1 MTNVAAGRFLVRGWV
16 DDASGPRQL
25 DMELDP
31 ERGLILS
38 VCPSGEGPGSCGSDM
53 VEYDD
58 SLRLLP
64 GDVNAHSHPEQ
75 SLYVDRVNPSWD
87 LSTWCRNTIYR
98 HSVEL
103 TPEHIYLGC
112 CRAFAHMLLLGVTTA
127 VVSFYCHNRRKNERD
142 REVVRAARDTGIRL
156 FFGRM
161 HYDLVSSEAYP
172 EKRASQESYFE
183 TIPEYEE
190 AFRELFLEV
199 GSDPLVAVAPSLHSF
214 HANTLDAIAHGI
226 RLGESL
232 GRSTQFHL
240 SEDRGDVSLC
250 QEQYGMRP
258 VEVLEDLV
266 RRKRVPGFSSL
277 LASDG
282 IWTDDREKDLMASHG
297 IRLVLNPRMNRR
309 VKAGCA
315 DLPGYL
321 QRKIP
326 LFLGTDGEASN
337 EDLSVEGER
346 RFLEEE
352 FPQVDPVLI
361 RDLGREDFPFPHC
374 PVGRLAPGSGADLK
388 VVGPSGIRDV
398 YVGGAL
404 VVKNGKLRKLDLL
417 ENVEAPLNKL
427 VSSW

>member
-1 MTNVAAGRFLVRGWV
+1 MSADRFLVRGWV
-16 DDASGPRQL
+16 DDESGPRQL
-25 DMELDP
+25 DVGVDP
-31 ERGLILS
+31 ERGVIQS
-38 VCPSGEGPGSCGSDM
+38 VFPSGEGPGSCGSDK

-75 SLYVDRVNPSWD
+75 SLYVDRVDPSWD

-98 HSVEL
+98 HSVEMA
-103 TPEHIYLGC
+103 PEHVYLGC

-127 VVSFYCHNRRKNERD
+127 AVSFYCHNKRRNELD

-161 HYDLVSSEAYP
+161 HYDLVSTEAYP

-183 TIPEYEE
+183 TIPEYEA

-199 GSDPLVAVAPSLHSF
+199 GSDPLVAVAPALHSF

-226 RLGESL
+226 RLGESV
-232 GRSTQFHL
+232 GRSVQFHL

-250 QEQYGMRP
+250 QTQYGMRP
-258 VEVLEDLV
+258 VEVLDDLL
-266 RRKRVPGFSSL
+266 RCKRVPGLSAL

-282 IWTDDREKDLMASHG
+282 IWTDGREKDLMASYG
-297 IRLVLNPRMNRR
+297 VRLVLNPRMNRR
-309 VKAGCA
+309 VKAGRA

-321 QRKIP
+321 QRQIP
-326 LFLGTDGEASN
+326 IFLGTDGEASN

-346 RFLEEE
+346 RFLEGE

-361 RDLGREDFPFPHC
+361 RDLGREGFPFPHC
-374 PVGRLAPGSGADLK
+374 PLGRLAPGSAADLK
-388 VVGPSGIRDV
+388 VVSPSGVRDV
-398 YVGGAL
+398 YVGGNL
-404 VVKNGKLRKLDLL
+404 VVRNGTLRKLDLSRD
-417 ENVEAPLNKL
+417 VEVPLKKL
-427 VSSW
+427 LSGW